1 MSSKGGG
8 FFSSLFGSSKSKS
21 KDDTVS
27 ESVENPRSKEDPV
40 VEIKSEENTE
50 ESVTEESNIN
60 IDNFQKSEVSAV
72 RWLLFEECNKK
83 IRENQKEKKKNL
95 EKINKTIKSLRLI

>member
-27 ESVENPRSKEDPV
+27 ESVENTRSKEDPV
-40 VEIKSEENTE
+40 VEIKSGENTE
-50 ESVTEESNIN
+50 EYVTEESKIK
-60 IDNFQKSEVSAV
+60 IEAGKKTEISRRPESVISK
-72 RWLLFEECNKK
+72 EERGGYGRRNV
-83 IRENQKEKKKNL
+83 
-95 EKINKTIKSLRLI
+95 